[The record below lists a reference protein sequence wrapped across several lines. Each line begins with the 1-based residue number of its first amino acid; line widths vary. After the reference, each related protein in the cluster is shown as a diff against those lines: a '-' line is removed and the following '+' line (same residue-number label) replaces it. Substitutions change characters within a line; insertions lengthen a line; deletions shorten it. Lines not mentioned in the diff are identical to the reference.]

1 MKNILLTLMI
11 FGSFGA
17 FADEDKYLI
26 CKHKS
31 ILPVSRSSHWNVF
44 IKYFPRENT
53 QKVKE
58 YPSQWPYRSD
68 DEMRSGPGIQVQ
80 LSVASPSES
89 KDDPTDIWEFK
100 TWEFWAAQETER
112 YFAPWSSCCNK
123 DPMFNLN
130 RKTLKLLYRS
140 EIYSELAEGI
150 RFWNDEAKCSI
161 VSKKVFDSSLEKAK
175 EARLK
180 RNKKLLKKNKE
191 ETKI

>member
-11 FGSFGA
+11 FGSFGL
-17 FADEDKYLI
+17 FADEYKYLI

-31 ILPVSRSSHWNVF
+31 ILPVSNSSQWNKF
-44 IKYFPRENT
+44 IKFFPRENT

-58 YPSQWPYRSD
+58 YPSQWPYRPD
-68 DEMRSGPGIQVQ
+68 DKMRSGPGIQVQ
-80 LSVASPSES
+80 LSEASPSES
-89 KDDPTDIWEFK
+89 KDDPNNIWEFK

-112 YFAPWSSCCNK
+112 YIATYSTCCNK
-123 DPMFNLN
+123 DPMFDLN
-130 RKTLKLLYRS
+130 RKTLKLSHRS

-150 RFWNDEAKCSI
+150 RFSTEKVKCSI

-175 EARLK
+175 EARFK
-180 RNKKLLKKNKE
+180 RNKKLLKKDNE